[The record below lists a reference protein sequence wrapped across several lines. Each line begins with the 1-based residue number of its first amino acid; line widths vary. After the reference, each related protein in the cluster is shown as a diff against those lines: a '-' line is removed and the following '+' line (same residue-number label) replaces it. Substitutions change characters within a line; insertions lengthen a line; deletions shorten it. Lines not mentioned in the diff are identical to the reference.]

1 MAKDRYDARY
11 LKMVRD
17 DRQLVEFCNQCS
29 DEAIRRFPPS
39 KKVLDE
45 RRPPAPWIL
54 LTDDP
59 EPSPAPTEEGN
70 GGV

>member
-1 MAKDRYDARY
+1 M
-11 LKMVRD
+11 RD
-17 DRQLVEFCNQCS
+17 VIRELETGL
-29 DEAIRRFPPS
+29 AIRRFPPS

-54 LTDDP
+54 LTEDP
-59 EPSPAPTEEGN
+59 EPSLATTEEGN